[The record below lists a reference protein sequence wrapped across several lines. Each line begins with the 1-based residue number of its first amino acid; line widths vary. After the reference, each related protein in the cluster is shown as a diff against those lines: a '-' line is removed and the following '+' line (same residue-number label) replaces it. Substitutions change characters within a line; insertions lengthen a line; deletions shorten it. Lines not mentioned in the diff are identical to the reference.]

1 MKCKTIDT
9 YWKSYEKSYAGER
22 EVLYHAKKEINK
34 KYICDSVEIKACNVV
49 NIRWEQIISKSAL
62 DKQITK
68 EEFLKEMDNA
78 LAFITNIMMEIK

>member
-1 MKCKTIDT
+1 VNCKTIDT
-9 YWKSYEKSYAGER
+9 YWISREKSYAGER

-34 KYICDSVEIKACNVV
+34 HYICDSVEIRACNIVS
-49 NIRWEQIISKSAL
+49 IQWEKSIPKSTL

-78 LAFITNIMMEIK
+78 LAFITNIMMGIQ